1 MILDRDE
8 VPEER
13 QVARLLK
20 QILDGIAFLHSL
32 NVAHLDIKVRFP
44 NMFIYIYIYIRPLTF
59 EERPRIR
66 ARCAEKG
73 QKPKRLISLFLP
85 AVLTNTGLFARYK
98 YPLRCGPVEND
109 HLPIRRGTCARA
121 RKNVDAAVTGGI
133 FSAVHCS

>member
-44 NMFIYIYIYIRPLTF
+44 NMFIYIYIYI
-59 EERPRIR
+59 
-66 ARCAEKG
+66 
-73 QKPKRLISLFLP
+73 
-85 AVLTNTGLFARYK
+85 
-98 YPLRCGPVEND
+98 
-109 HLPIRRGTCARA
+109 
-121 RKNVDAAVTGGI
+121 
-133 FSAVHCS
+133 